1 MSQEC
6 PVTDQP
12 LPAGYYLHP
21 ATREDFEHAFARI
34 SIVFT
39 ALKEYQLG
47 LTAPWES
54 EVKTQPTNHI
64 TLREVETIDKLMKR
78 VDKAMDIVSTLL
90 KGKTDIAE
98 HLTYKTKYPGNIP
111 YLILPIR
118 MAYDHLDE
126 LLRNEQAPTL
136 YHDIVDT
143 TREAERILDHRNAPT
158 LPAVCYICAEFTPT
172 SRQREEIKCCGCGAM
187 FDTELGIQAAQQR
200 ALGVISLTKLGRVCR
215 F

>member
-1 MSQEC
+1 MSREC
-6 PVTDQP
+6 PATGKP
-12 LPAGYYLHP
+12 LPDGYYLHP
-21 ATREDFEHAFARI
+21 STREDFEHAFTRI

-64 TLREVETIDKLMKR
+64 ALREVETIDKLTKR
-78 VDKAMDIVSTLL
+78 VHGAMRTIAKLL
-90 KGKTDIAE
+90 KDKNDIAK
-98 HLTYKTKYPGNIP
+98 HLTYKTKYPGKLP

-118 MAYDHLDE
+118 LAYDHLDE
-126 LLRNEQAPTL
+126 LLRTDQAPTL

-143 TREAERILDHRNAPT
+143 TRAAERILDHRNAPT

-172 SRQREEIKCCGCGAM
+172 SRKWEETKCSGCGAM

-200 ALGVISLTKLGRVCR
+200 ALGVTGLTHLGRSHR
-215 F
+215 L

>member
-1 MSQEC
+1 M
-6 PVTDQP
+6 TDQP

-64 TLREVETIDKLMKR
+64 TLREVETIDKLVKR
-78 VDKAMDIVSTLL
+78 VQSAFQTISRQYRNNPNNN
-90 KGKTDIAE
+90 E
-98 HLTYKTKYPGNIP
+98 HLTLETKYPGNIP
-111 YLILPIR
+111 YLALGIR

-126 LLRNEQAPTL
+126 LLRQEQAPTL

-172 SRQREEIKCCGCGAM
+172 SRKWEETKCSGCGAM

-200 ALGVISLTKLGRVCR
+200 ALGVTGLTHLGRTHR
-215 F
+215 L

>member
-1 MSQEC
+1 MPHHC
-6 PVTDQP
+6 PITGNP
-12 LPAGYYLHP
+12 LPAGYFLHP
-21 ATREDFEHAFARI
+21 STREDFERAFARI

-47 LTAPWES
+47 LTAPWE
-54 EVKTQPTNHI
+54 TQVEPQPQDAETA
-64 TLREVETIDKLMKR
+64 REVETIDKLTKR
-78 VDKAMDIVSTLL
+78 VHGAMRTITKLL

-98 HLTYKTKYPGNIP
+98 HLTYKTKYPGKLP
-111 YLILPIR
+111 YLIFSIR

-172 SRQREEIKCCGCGAM
+172 SRQREETKCSGCGAM

>member
-6 PVTDQP
+6 PVTGQL

-21 ATREDFEHAFARI
+21 ATREDFEHAFTRI

-54 EVKTQPTNHI
+54 EVEPHPQDAETA
-64 TLREVETIDKLMKR
+64 REVETIDKLMKR

-90 KGKTDIAE
+90 KGKTDLAE
-98 HLTYKTKYPGNIP
+98 HLTYKTKYPGNLP

-118 MAYDHLDE
+118 LAYDHLDE
-126 LLRNEQAPTL
+126 LLRQEQAPTL

-143 TREAERILDHRNAPT
+143 TREAERILNHRNAPT

-172 SRQREEIKCCGCGAM
+172 SRQREETKCSGCGAM

>member
-1 MSQEC
+1 MSREC
-6 PVTDQP
+6 PATGKP
-12 LPAGYYLHP
+12 LPDGYYLHP
-21 ATREDFEHAFARI
+21 STREDFEHAFTRI

-64 TLREVETIDKLMKR
+64 ALREVETIDKLVKR
-78 VDKAMDIVSTLL
+78 VQSAFQTISRQYRNRPNKYD
-90 KGKTDIAE
+90 
-98 HLTYKTKYPGNIP
+98 HLTMETKYPGNIP
-111 YLILPIR
+111 YLALGIR
-118 MAYDHLDE
+118 LAYDHLDE
-126 LLRNEQAPTL
+126 LLRTDQAPTL

-143 TREAERILDHRNAPT
+143 TRAAERILDHRNAPT

-172 SRQREEIKCCGCGAM
+172 SRKWEETKCSGCGAM

-200 ALGVISLTKLGRVCR
+200 ALGVTGLTHLGRSHR
-215 F
+215 M